1 MQRFKAKKKIKLIK
15 TKYVVYLVIIT
26 LISTF
31 TFNYLHSIKYASNN
45 EEFIKYLLE
54 DSNHYKN
61 YNSKIKKIIY
71 KISNLISGIDTS
83 KPVTLLES
91 RFLYKSNY
99 KESSVKLS
107 NKEEKILTQN
117 EVNFNKNNLNQN
129 NDTKET
135 SNQKVVYIYNT
146 HQTEKYAYGNLKDFG
161 ITPDVMMVT
170 YLLQDRLSKKGIKV
184 LVEERRM
191 SDYLKQNN
199 WDYNMSYYASRVY
212 AQGVLSTNKTD
223 LIIDLHRDALSKD
236 LSTTT
241 INGKNY
247 AKVLFVVGGKPST
260 YTENIKV
267 VNALN
272 DLIKQSYPTL
282 TRGILTRKESTYNQ
296 DLSNHSIL
304 LELGAQE
311 NTIDEV
317 MNTVEIIASVIANYL
332 GGTSGN

>member
-1 MQRFKAKKKIKLIK
+1 MKKFKSKKRITLKK
-15 TKYVVYLVIIT
+15 TKYLFYLFIIVF
-26 LISTF
+26 ICTF
-31 TFNYLHSIKYASNN
+31 TFKYLNNIKYASNN
-45 EEFIKYLLE
+45 KEFIKYLLE

-61 YNSKIKKIIY
+61 YDNSIKKMIY
-71 KISNLISGIDTS
+71 KVSNLISRFDTN

-91 RFLYKSNY
+91 KFLYKSNS
-99 KESSVKLS
+99 KEVELVKTNNTENVSIKENNVIEESNEL
-107 NKEEKILTQN
+107 NKE
-117 EVNFNKNNLNQN
+117 NKP
-129 NDTKET
+129 
-135 SNQKVVYIYNT
+135 VVYIYNT
-146 HQTEKYAYGNLKDFG
+146 HQTEGYAYGNLKEFG
-161 ITPDVMMVT
+161 ITPDVMMAS
-170 YLLQDRLSKKGIKV
+170 YLLEDRLSKKGIKV
-184 LVEERRM
+184 LVEERKM
-191 SDYLKQNN
+191 SDYLKKNN

-212 AQGVLSTNKTD
+212 AQGVLSSNSTD

-247 AKVLFVVGGKPST
+247 AKILFVVGGKPST
-260 YTENIKV
+260 YAENIKV

-272 DLIKQSYPTL
+272 DLVKQNYPSL

-317 MNTVEIIASVIANYL
+317 MNTVEVMADVIANYL
-332 GGTSGN
+332 GGINGK

>member
-1 MQRFKAKKKIKLIK
+1 MQRFKAKKKIKLVK
-15 TKYVVYLVIIT
+15 TKYLFYLVIIIF
-26 LISTF
+26 ISTF
-31 TFNYLHSIKYASNN
+31 TFNYLHSIKYASSN

-61 YNSKIKKIIY
+61 YDNSLKKIIY

-107 NKEEKILTQN
+107 NKEENKVVETTEEKSEQN
-117 EVNFNKNNLNQN
+117 NTSNKN
-129 NDTKET
+129 

-146 HQTEKYAYGNLKDFG
+146 HQTEAYAYGNLKDFG
-161 ITPDVMMVT
+161 ITPDVMMAT

-184 LVEERRM
+184 LIEERRM

-212 AQGVLSTNKTD
+212 AQGVLSSNNTD
-223 LIIDLHRDALSKD
+223 LIIDLHRDALSKE

-317 MNTVEIIASVIANYL
+317 MNTVEIIADVIANYL
-332 GGTSGN
+332 GGTSGK